1 MPLKPTNE
9 KTESL
14 ERLNDLSM
22 IIHIESWQAKVESK
36 SESRTFTLTISSH
49 APENSRGSD
58 LCVLCFGSFHLLTE
72 ILQGCW
78 GTTWTYD
85 RESLGQGFSAVC
97 FFWRDPD
104 GSSWRDASG
113 SWLMSLNPG
122 VYNPVTHY
130 LVSSFPFPQ
139 YLKVIQE
146 YWDPRDH
153 FSARGNWG
161 PEMKGLA
168 QSHRVLEVAE
178 LGSTSG
184 FFPPT
189 ELC

>member
-72 ILQGCW
+72 ILQGC
-78 GTTWTYD
+78 
-85 RESLGQGFSAVC
+85 
-97 FFWRDPD
+97 
-104 GSSWRDASG
+104 
-113 SWLMSLNPG
+113 
-122 VYNPVTHY
+122 
-130 LVSSFPFPQ
+130 
-139 YLKVIQE
+139 
-146 YWDPRDH
+146 
-153 FSARGNWG
+153 
-161 PEMKGLA
+161 
-168 QSHRVLEVAE
+168 
-178 LGSTSG
+178 
-184 FFPPT
+184 
-189 ELC
+189 